1 MDDEFDTDSRA
12 TSSKNRS
19 LQLQTNGSF
28 KSHHKIK
35 KFMTNMLYPE
45 FILFIFA
52 RLINEFVPIYH
63 CSNKSKS
70 FVLGKISAIGRTLF
84 YRSNF
89 TKYWREF
96 V

>member
-35 KFMTNMLYPE
+35 KIYDQHAVPWVY
-45 FILFIFA
+45 FIYFRSA
-52 RLINEFVPIYH
+52 YKPIRAH
-63 CSNKSKS
+63 LS
-70 FVLGKISAIGRTLF
+70 FF
-84 YRSNF
+84 
-89 TKYWREF
+89 
-96 V
+96 

>member
-52 RLINEFVPIYH
+52 RLINEYVPIYH
-63 CSNKSKS
+63 CSNKSKK
-70 FVLGKISAIGRTLF
+70 FCFRKNLG
-84 YRSNF
+84 YRLNPLL
-89 TKYWREF
+89 
-96 V
+96 